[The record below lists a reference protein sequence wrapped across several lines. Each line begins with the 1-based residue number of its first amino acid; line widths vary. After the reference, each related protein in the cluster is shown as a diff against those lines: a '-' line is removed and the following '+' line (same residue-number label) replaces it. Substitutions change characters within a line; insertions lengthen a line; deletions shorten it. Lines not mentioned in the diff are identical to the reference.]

1 MNDITYMDCWNYI
14 APLIPVT
21 SGNYSAD
28 VYVMVF
34 HALKEAEERRKAGKK
49 NEVDAVPV
57 VRCKDC
63 KYKDKWETNAYG
75 YQWCG
80 VSGLQVV
87 EDISFCSYGERKGN
101 ERGDKGV

>member
-1 MNDITYMDCWNYI
+1 M
-14 APLIPVT
+14 AE
-21 SGNYSAD
+21 
-28 VYVMVF
+28 
-34 HALKEAEERRKAGKK
+34 LKVKVEFNEEQFRSMIERFKS
-49 NEVDAVPV
+49 EHPDFVEV

-87 EDISFCSYGERKGN
+87 EDISFCSYGERKDN
-101 ERGDKGV
+101 ERG

>member
-1 MNDITYMDCWNYI
+1 MR
-14 APLIPVT
+14 LID
-21 SGNYSAD
+21 AD
-28 VYVMVF
+28 K
-34 HALKEAEERRKAGKK
+34 LKEFPIRRDHYDKK
-49 NEVDAVPV
+49 HGNEHFINGIETVLEYADNLPTVDI

-87 EDISFCSYGERKGN
+87 EDISFCSYGERKD
-101 ERGDKGV
+101 GDG

>member
-1 MNDITYMDCWNYI
+1 MR
-14 APLIPVT
+14 LID
-21 SGNYSAD
+21 AD
-28 VYVMVF
+28 K
-34 HALKEAEERRKAGKK
+34 LKEFPIRRDHYDKK
-49 NEVDAVPV
+49 HGNEHFINGIETVLEYADNLPTVDI

-87 EDISFCSYGERKGN
+87 EDISFCSYGERKD
-101 ERGDKGV
+101 GDGV